1 MTQIEQALLELQNQ
15 IEKVDLKLDEWRP
28 ESVVLDT
35 QKDPQLREFWDKHYA
50 TAKASNRLHTNSLNQ
65 QQSHRKG
72 ISKELKELEDHV
84 LGGLD
89 TIHESN
95 IKSQTWDFHN
105 GQQNDDRW
113 EIQLAFMAEV
123 RDFMSEQR
131 KVNDDVMSALALRDP
146 NLMSDLFDHCE

>member
-15 IEKVDLKLDEWRP
+15 SEKVDLKLDEWRP
-28 ESVVLDT
+28 ESVEIDT
-35 QKDPQLREFWDKHYA
+35 RKDFQLRDHLDKVYA
-50 TAKASNRLHTNSLNQ
+50 AAKASNRLHTNSLNQ

-72 ISKELKELEDHV
+72 ISKELRDLGDCV
-84 LGGLD
+84 LGGQHAIL
-89 TIHESN
+89 ESN

-131 KVNDDVMSALALRDP
+131 KVNDHVMSSLAMRDP
-146 NLMSDLFDHCE
+146 NLMSDHFDQA

>member
-15 IEKVDLKLDEWRP
+15 LKTVDLKLDEWRP
-28 ESVVLDT
+28 ESVVIDT
-35 QKDPQLREFWDKHYA
+35 RKDPQLREFLKKSYA
-50 TAKASNRLHTNSLNQ
+50 AAEASNRLHTNSLNQ
-65 QQSHRKG
+65 QQSHKKG
-72 ISKELKELEDHV
+72 LSKELRDLGDCV
-84 LGGLD
+84 LGGQHAIL
-89 TIHESN
+89 ESN

-123 RDFMSEQR
+123 RDFISEQR

-146 NLMSDLFDHCE
+146 NLMSDLFDQA